1 MTEIR
6 MPSLGADMESGT
18 LLEWRVAVGDHVAR
32 GAVVGLIE
40 TEKATM
46 ELESFTEGEVEAL
59 LVEPG
64 TKVAVGTPL
73 VRLRAPG
80 EHATAPGIAAAP
92 PPVVTAPLPAG
103 PPPPVVTAPLPAGPP
118 PARPPA
124 PPSQAPG
131 ERVRSSPAARK
142 RARELGISLREL
154 RGTGPHGAVVLR
166 DVVPPAAAPAPA
178 PAAAPPPARAPAR
191 RAPPPTASPMRDA
204 IAAAMARSKRE
215 IPHYYLSHTISL
227 KRALSWLS
235 DTNAHRPIQD
245 RILPGALL
253 LRAAALALWD
263 IPELNG
269 FWIDGAYR
277 PSEEVHLGTAVA
289 LRTGGLIAPAI
300 LDADDKPLDQLMTE
314 LRDLV
319 GRTRAGRL
327 RSSEL
332 TAATITVTSLGDRG
346 CEAVWPVIN
355 PPQVAIVGFG
365 TIVERPWVEGAT
377 VVPHPTI
384 VATLAA
390 DHRVSDGHRGG
401 LYLAAI
407 DHLLQEPDKL

>member
-6 MPSLGADMESGT
+6 MPSLGADMVSGT
-18 LLEWRVAVGDHVAR
+18 LLEWKVAAGDRVAR
-32 GAVVGLIE
+32 GTVVGLLE

-46 ELESFTEGEVEAL
+46 ELESFVDGEIEAL

-64 TKVAVGTPL
+64 AKVAVGTPL
-73 VRLRAPG
+73 ARVRTAG
-80 EHATAPGIAAAP
+80 EPAAP
-92 PPVVTAPLPAG
+92 PPTGAPARTAPVA
-103 PPPPVVTAPLPAGPP
+103 APP
-118 PARPPA
+118 PAVSAQAA
-124 PPSQAPG
+124 PPT
-131 ERVRSSPAARK
+131 ERVHSSPAARK
-142 RARELGISLREL
+142 RARELGIELGSLH
-154 RGTGPHGAVVLR
+154 GTGPHGAIVLR
-166 DVVPPAAAPAPA
+166 DVVPPVAPVSPAAPVLQAVPVSQAAPAP
-178 PAAAPPPARAPAR
+178 PRRPPPPSAGPI
-191 RAPPPTASPMRDA
+191 RDA

-227 KRALSWLS
+227 KRAMTWLGEI
-235 DTNAHRPIQD
+235 NAHRSIQD
-245 RILPGALL
+245 RMVPAALL
-253 LRAAALALWD
+253 LRATALALWD
-263 IPELNG
+263 VPELNG

-277 PSEEVHLGTAVA
+277 PSEEVHLGTAIA
-289 LRTGGLIAPAI
+289 LRTGGLIAPAL
-300 LDADDKPLDQLMTE
+300 LDADDKSLDQLMIE

-319 GRTRAGRL
+319 GRARAGRL

-365 TIVERPWVEGAT
+365 AILERAWVEGGA
-377 VVPHPTI
+377 VEPHPTV

-401 LYLAAI
+401 LFLAAI